1 MNLKNSGRY
10 CVPTDEDFEP
20 DSNNEVLKNYLGI
33 KTSEEM
39 GALEEQELKRT
50 ELELLKIFDENHQ
63 FTADDICN
71 IHELW
76 LGDVYPSAGK
86 YRTVT
91 MSKDGFPF
99 AAPPHIESS
108 MKEFEKKYL
117 AIHTPC
123 HYSDLDELALALGTV
138 HIELILIH
146 PFREGNGRTARLLAD
161 LMATQSNKPPLNF
174 SAIDKTENEKGFDQ
188 YILAIHAG
196 VRGDYK
202 PIQEIFNKLLKL
214 DYLAVL

>member
-1 MNLKNSGRY
+1 MSIKSSNRY

-20 DSNNEVLKNYLGI
+20 DSNNEVLKNYLNI
-33 KTSEEM
+33 KSSEKM
-39 GALEEQELKRT
+39 SIIEEQELERT
-50 ELELLKIFDENHQ
+50 ELELLKIFNENHQ
-63 FTADDICN
+63 VTAEDICN

-99 AAPPHIESS
+99 AAPLRIEAS
-108 MKEFEKKYL
+108 MKEFERKYL
-117 AIHTPC
+117 AIYTPC
-123 HYSDLDELALALGTV
+123 HYSNLNELILALGIV

-146 PFREGNGRTARLLAD
+146 PFREGNGRAARLLAD
-161 LMATQSNKPPLNF
+161 LMAMQANRPSLNF
-174 SAIDKTENEKGFDQ
+174 SAIDKTENEKGFEQ

-196 VRGDYK
+196 VSGNYK
-202 PIQEIFNKLLKL
+202 PIQEIFSKLLE
-214 DYLAVL
+214 